1 MFPCDLVWKIL
12 IGKAF
17 LITVLIQVVNKNQNS
32 TPKTISTHCERRP
45 PPHHKKQSLSNYMGG
60 VVLNIF

>member
-1 MFPCDLVWKIL
+1 MFPCNLIWKIL

-17 LITVLIQVVNKNQNS
+17 LFMQVVNENQNATS
-32 TPKTISTHCERRP
+32 ETISTHCERRP